1 MIEIFIVM
9 IRATTD
15 EQAAGF
21 GGKAAGDWVPF
32 RMTTSLKDAHDMSYS
47 VKNLYQTFTKVQ
59 SVLCDDDGHLSAM
72 ASRPRCRLHNHG
84 GFGPCVCA

>member
-21 GGKAAGDWVPF
+21 GGKAADWV
-32 RMTTSLKDAHDMSYS
+32 R
-47 VKNLYQTFTKVQ
+47 
-59 SVLCDDDGHLSAM
+59 SA
-72 ASRPRCRLHNHG
+72 
-84 GFGPCVCA
+84 

>member
-21 GGKAAGDWVPF
+21 GGKAAGTGC
-32 RMTTSLKDAHDMSYS
+32 R
-47 VKNLYQTFTKVQ
+47 
-59 SVLCDDDGHLSAM
+59 SA
-72 ASRPRCRLHNHG
+72 
-84 GFGPCVCA
+84 

>member
-32 RMTTSLKDAHDMSYS
+32 RMTTSLKSAHDMSYRMKD
-47 VKNLYQTFTKVQ
+47 VLGTFTKVQ

-72 ASRPRCRLHNHG
+72 GLPAPL
-84 GFGPCVCA
+84 PVE